1 MVETCELSSIE
12 VKEEQLNE
20 MTLHDK
26 APLARFKY
34 LARVTC
40 VHSPALF
47 WARVGDGEDHVRSIM

>member
-1 MVETCELSSIE
+1 MG
-12 VKEEQLNE
+12 EQLNE

-26 APLARFKY
+26 APSARFKY

-47 WARVGDGEDHVRSIM
+47 WARVGDGEDHVRGIM